1 VFVRRGRMDAR
12 PGGAVD
18 LLILHQCNLIQHRY
32 VDDELI
38 FARSVKRV
46 TRAVPGTGA
55 TTLAVMKYCLTAK
68 HGGEERHGEL
78 MSHDDFPAIQVH
90 RSASDA
96 AKMTRVVN
104 QPNRLISREFLLSP
118 MMKGLFVIN
127 MMSSMSGGVENP

>member
-1 VFVRRGRMDAR
+1 MDAR

-18 LLILHQCNLIQHRY
+18 LLILHRCNLIQHRY

-68 HGGEERHGEL
+68 HGGDHH
-78 MSHDDFPAIQVH
+78 SHDRSVKHFPLVPFQVQAILAFEGLAYVVGCASGHNRYGKKANADNTEREQKASGV
-90 RSASDA
+90 ASD
-96 AKMTRVVN
+96 R
-104 QPNRLISREFLLSP
+104 R
-118 MMKGLFVIN
+118 
-127 MMSSMSGGVENP
+127 